1 MGCWV
6 FRYTADQAIATPMT
20 SKFMLT
26 DRGIRKA
33 LDALAAL
40 HPPIDRAITRV
51 GYPVSRKR
59 EHSFESLAR
68 IVIGQQLSTK
78 AAATIAARVET
89 ALAGDWHPHA
99 VLAASPDQLRS
110 AGLSRQKMAYLQ
122 SLAEAVQTGELSLTA
137 LPKQSDEEVEA
148 AITAVKGF
156 GRWSAHM
163 YMMFSLGRPDVW
175 PSGDLAVRVGFGRMM
190 GWRDRPDEKR
200 VVAEGAVFSPY
211 RSALA
216 LLCWHVYSEAPL

>member
-6 FRYTADQAIATPMT
+6 FQYTVDQASAAPMT
-20 SKFMLT
+20 SEFVLT

-33 LDALAAL
+33 LDALAAV
-40 HPPIDRAITRV
+40 HPRIDRAITQV
-51 GYPVSRKR
+51 GYPTSRRR

-78 AAATIAARVET
+78 AAATIAARVEA

-110 AGLSRQKMAYLQ
+110 AGLSRQKMGYLQ
-122 SLAEAVQTGELSLTA
+122 SLAEAVQTGELSLTT
-137 LPKQSDEEVEA
+137 LPMQSDEGVEA